1 MLLYLKNK
9 NFLLVRKILFPLLF
23 FTTACQLDQSLDK
36 IRNTLF
42 ESEENQKFV
51 IKEEK
56 KKENKIKE
64 NKQKD
69 EQLFTPDKIED
80 DKRILDFF
88 TGFFGPGDDSEQVKL
103 DKLNKEPESKE
114 KLQQNFVDNSKVEDE
129 KRSIEKE
136 KIILKKPEIK
146 SEDTEAK
153 SIDQSSFE
161 EKEDSS
167 SYKRELDNQNNTIK
181 EDYGDQKKEN
191 E

>member
-51 IKEEK
+51 IKEEE

-64 NKQKD
+64 KKQKN

-103 DKLNKEPESKE
+103 DKLNKEPKSKE
-114 KLQQNFVDNSKVEDE
+114 KLSQNFVENSKAEDE
-129 KRSIEKE
+129 TNRDNLR
-136 KIILKKPEIK
+136 KI
-146 SEDTEAK
+146 
-153 SIDQSSFE
+153 
-161 EKEDSS
+161 
-167 SYKRELDNQNNTIK
+167 N
-181 EDYGDQKKEN
+181 
-191 E
+191 